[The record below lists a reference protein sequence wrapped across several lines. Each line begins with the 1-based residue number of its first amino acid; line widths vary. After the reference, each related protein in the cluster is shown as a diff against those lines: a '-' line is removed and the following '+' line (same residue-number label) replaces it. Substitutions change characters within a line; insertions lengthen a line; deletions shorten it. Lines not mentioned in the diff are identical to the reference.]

1 MAKSYKMVELSEAGG
16 EIVQYVGVYVL
27 KWDRAWGQPTVGFCE
42 DEEENTQ
49 AIEAIPDMIEALKAV
64 VRWQDCIPTEVSNLA
79 KAALEKAGKINE

>member
-27 KWDRAWGQPTVGFCE
+27 KWDRTWGQPTVGFCE
-42 DEEENTQ
+42 NEEE
-49 AIEAIPDMIEALKAV
+49 IDMSDMIEALKAV

-79 KAALEKAGKINE
+79 KAALEKAGKLKE